1 MKAFI
6 LAAASVIFSST
17 IAIAGSPDTETW
29 TGTGSLYD
37 AQRNLIS
44 QYQLEVTQSTAD
56 RSTAVRVT
64 LADGGVRE
72 INCVS
77 TGDDHKWAKT
87 CDNGMSGGG
96 YYFEKGII
104 SDYVE
109 DGAGTAQ
116 ATTMIFDSDDSM
128 RILRTQLVHGDASLF
143 FVESLTRISK

>member
-6 LAAASVIFSST
+6 LAAATVLFSST
-17 IAIAGSPDTETW
+17 VAVAGSPVTETW

-37 AQRNLIS
+37 AHRNLIS
-44 QYQLEVTQSTAD
+44 RYQLEVNHSTAD

-64 LADGGVRE
+64 LADGSVRE

-77 TGDDHKWAKT
+77 NGDELKWAKT

-96 YYFEKGII
+96 YYFERGII

-128 RILRTQLVHGDASLF
+128 RILRTQLVNGDANLF
-143 FVESLTRISK
+143 FVESLSRTSK